1 MSIVAVGKGGQLL
14 KRPDADTSAAP
25 YSSKLPATRFIRAAL
40 KIVANGEIVWNK
52 TVTRKFSTVRRRVNL
67 CTK

>member
-1 MSIVAVGKGGQLL
+1 MVASAKKRCQLL

-25 YSSKLPATRFIRAAL
+25 HSSKLPGARFIRAAL
-40 KIVANGEIVWNK
+40 KIVADGEIAWNK
-52 TVTRKFSTVRRRVNL
+52 TVTRKFSTVRRRMKP

>member
-1 MSIVAVGKGGQLL
+1 MVAVGKERGANFL

-25 YSSKLPATRFIRAAL
+25 HSSKLPGTRFIRADL
-40 KIVANGEIVWNK
+40 KIVAHGEIAWNK
-52 TVTRKFSTVRRRVNL
+52 TVNRKFSTVRRSVNL